1 MSNVEQFEK
10 AVTGA
15 GAVALRI
22 ERKAP
27 GEERLV
33 IQTRGGLIT
42 RKVPLKGDLGKDIQ
56 DATAAA
62 RQIVASAKNL
72 TAEEPAGNLSMS
84 PGPRAAARH
93 PSGYNLTLASDLGFP
108 WILAHASLTDAQ
120 TYHSRRLGH

>member
-1 MSNVEQFEK
+1 MGNDFFTALWGLWNYSRSPGILGNYAAAPRLRELARDTTSRFELGGHMSYVEQFEK
-10 AVTGA
+10 AVTGV

-42 RKVPLKGDLGKDIQ
+42 RTVPLKGDLGKDIQ

-62 RQIVASAKNL
+62 RQIVASAKS
-72 TAEEPAGNLSMS
+72 LSVH
-84 PGPRAAARH
+84 PG
-93 PSGYNLTLASDLGFP
+93 TC
-108 WILAHASLTDAQ
+108 
-120 TYHSRRLGH
+120 